1 MQEVEFYEEK
11 EALPAER
18 KIEESDFINSLK
30 ENVDF
35 LTEEYNRR
43 M

>member
-1 MQEVEFYEEK
+1 
-11 EALPAER
+11 L
-18 KIEESDFINSLK
+18 INSLK

-43 M
+43 RLEEKEKKEKEEQS